1 MSSTNNIYSKNF
13 NNQSGIVTDNIV
25 VKTITTSSTSTFT
38 TMTAGSLTVTNLYH
52 NGPIFSANSSNQ
64 TLPANINT
72 NTVIIQPNIEFNV
85 GSCYNSS
92 TGRFTPNVAGYYEI
106 KAKIYFNNQSN
117 NAIVSIFKNGAAY
130 KILQQCNGTGGF
142 LGAGGSCIVYCNGTT
157 DYLTMCGSS
166 NGISILSGQSAHDN
180 FEGYYLRS
188 G

>member
-1 MSSTNNIYSKNF
+1 MADT
-13 NNQSGIVTDNIV
+13 
-25 VKTITTSSTSTFT
+25 
-38 TMTAGSLTVTNLYH
+38 LTVTNLYH
-52 NGPIFSANSSNQ
+52 NGPIFSANGSSQ

-92 TGRFTPNVAGYYEI
+92 NGRFTPTIAGYYEI
-106 KAKIYFNNQSN
+106 KAYIYFNNQSN

-130 KILQQCNGTGGF
+130 KILQQANGTGGF

-157 DYLTMCGSS
+157 DYITMCGAS
-166 NGISILSGQSAHDN
+166 NGISILSGQSAHDK